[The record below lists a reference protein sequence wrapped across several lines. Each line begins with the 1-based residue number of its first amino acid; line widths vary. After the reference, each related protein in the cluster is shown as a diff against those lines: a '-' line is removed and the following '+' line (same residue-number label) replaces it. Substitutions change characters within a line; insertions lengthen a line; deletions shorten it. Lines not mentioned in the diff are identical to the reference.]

1 MDSSSLDELRRAIDA
16 LDDDMLTLLERRAD
30 LAERIAA
37 AKRAGHLATYDPE
50 RERAV
55 LRRLE
60 TRGAGR
66 FPGEAIRAVY
76 REIMSA
82 CLAIQ
87 QPPRV
92 SFLGP
97 AGTFSHAAAR
107 ELFGLAVRYNEA
119 ATIDGVFDAVRRGDA
134 TYGVVP
140 IENSTEG
147 SVRDAIDA
155 LIDGD
160 VCIRQELVLE
170 VNHCL
175 MSTAN
180 GLTQVARVYSH
191 PQALAQCRGW
201 LAKNLSN
208 AQLVQTPSTAAAARE
223 AVSDSGG
230 AAIATRLAA
239 ELNGLPVLRERVQD
253 VATNVTRFVMLA
265 QEDAPA
271 TGHDKT
277 TLTFAV
283 QDRRGALRRV
293 LEVFDEHGVN
303 LSRIESR
310 PSRQRAWDYVFL
322 ADLEG
327 HRQDAAVA
335 AAIGVLTERCPMLRV
350 LGSYPRAEAN
360 PVSS

>member
-1 MDSSSLDELRRAIDA
+1 MDSISLDTLRREIDA
-16 LDDDMLTLLERRAD
+16 LDDDILSLLERRAD

-37 AKRAGHLATYDPE
+37 AKRDRDLATYDPE

-55 LRRLE
+55 LQRLE
-60 TRGAGR
+60 ARGAGR
-66 FPGEAIRAVY
+66 FPPESIRAVY

-87 QPPRV
+87 QPPKV
-92 SFLGP
+92 AFLGP

-107 ELFGLAVRYNEA
+107 ELFGLAVRYSEA
-119 ATIDGVFDAVRRGDA
+119 TTIEGVFDAIRRGEV

-155 LIDGD
+155 LIYGD
-160 VCIRQELVLE
+160 LSIRQELVLE

-175 MSTAN
+175 MSTAG
-180 GLTQVARVYSH
+180 GLTGIARVYSH

-201 LAKNLSN
+201 LAKHLAN

-223 AVSDSGG
+223 AVSDAAG
-230 AAIATRLAA
+230 AAIGTRLAA

-253 VATNVTRFVMLA
+253 LSTNVTRFVMLA
-265 QEDAPA
+265 RDDAPP
-271 TGHDKT
+271 TGNDRT

-283 QDRRGALRRV
+283 QDQRGALRRV
-293 LEVFDEHGVN
+293 LEVFDEHGIN
-303 LSRIESR
+303 LTRIESR
-310 PSRQRAWDYVFL
+310 PSRQKAWDYVFL
-322 ADLEG
+322 ADLDG
-327 HRQDAAVA
+327 HRQDAPVA
-335 AAIGVLTERCPMLRV
+335 SAITVLVARCPMLRV
-350 LGSYPRAEAN
+350 LGSYPRAERA
-360 PVSS
+360 SS

>member
-16 LDDDMLTLLERRAD
+16 LDDDMLTLLEQRAD

-37 AKRAGHLATYDPE
+37 AKRAVHLATYDPE

-66 FPGEAIRAVY
+66 FPSEAIRAVY

-160 VCIRQELVLE
+160 VSIRQEL
-170 VNHCL
+170 
-175 MSTAN
+175 
-180 GLTQVARVYSH
+180 
-191 PQALAQCRGW
+191 
-201 LAKNLSN
+201 
-208 AQLVQTPSTAAAARE
+208 
-223 AVSDSGG
+223 
-230 AAIATRLAA
+230 
-239 ELNGLPVLRERVQD
+239 
-253 VATNVTRFVMLA
+253 
-265 QEDAPA
+265 
-271 TGHDKT
+271 
-277 TLTFAV
+277 
-283 QDRRGALRRV
+283 
-293 LEVFDEHGVN
+293 
-303 LSRIESR
+303 
-310 PSRQRAWDYVFL
+310 
-322 ADLEG
+322 
-327 HRQDAAVA
+327 
-335 AAIGVLTERCPMLRV
+335 
-350 LGSYPRAEAN
+350 
-360 PVSS
+360 

>member
-1 MDSSSLDELRRAIDA
+1 MNSSSLDELRGEIDA

-37 AKRAGHLATYDPE
+37 AKRSGHLATYDPE
-50 RERAV
+50 REREV

-60 TRGAGR
+60 ARGAGR
-66 FPGEAIRAVY
+66 FPSESIRAVY

-92 SFLGP
+92 AFLGP

-107 ELFGLAVRYNEA
+107 ELFGLAVRYSEA
-119 ATIDGVFDAVRRGDA
+119 ATMDGVFDAVRRGDA

-160 VCIRQELVLE
+160 VSIRQELVLE

-175 MSTAN
+175 ISAAS
-180 GLTQVARVYSH
+180 GLTDVARVYSH

-223 AVSDSGG
+223 AVSDTGG
-230 AAIATRLAA
+230 AAIGTRLAA

-253 VATNVTRFVMLA
+253 VASNVTRFVMLA
-265 QEDAPA
+265 QEDAPP
-271 TGHDKT
+271 TGRDRT

-283 QDRRGALRRV
+283 QDRLGALRRV
-293 LEVFDEHGVN
+293 LEVFDEHGIN

-310 PSRQRAWDYVFL
+310 PSRQKAWDYVFL
-322 ADLEG
+322 ADLDG
-327 HRQDAAVA
+327 HRLDTPIASALD
-335 AAIGVLTERCPMLRV
+335 VLTARCPMLRV
-350 LGSYPRAEAN
+350 LGSYPRADT
-360 PVSS
+360 SSS